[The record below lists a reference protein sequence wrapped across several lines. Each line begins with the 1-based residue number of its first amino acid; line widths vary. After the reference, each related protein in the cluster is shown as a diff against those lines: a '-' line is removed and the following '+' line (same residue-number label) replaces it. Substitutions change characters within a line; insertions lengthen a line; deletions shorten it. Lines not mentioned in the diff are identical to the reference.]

1 MASRPTPA
9 VAATSPDSAH
19 PHPARSGLNTE
30 GAEAARP
37 FGNRSPRAD
46 SGDPA
51 PRSANPSPASGTVP
65 AGRGGIR
72 SLDEVSGLTLVEEY
86 EAQCASLPTITLT
99 DEQVAWVE
107 ATIPA
112 NRSLALERVAQEQHW
127 NWWADFYAK
136 RRCQVLSAWHM
147 GAPKVTQHFID
158 NREAL
163 VRMAQAAFD
172 EATEAEARPA
182 ESYVPA
188 SVGGV

>member
-19 PHPARSGLNTE
+19 PHPARSGLN
-30 GAEAARP
+30 
-37 FGNRSPRAD
+37 
-46 SGDPA
+46 
-51 PRSANPSPASGTVP
+51 
-65 AGRGGIR
+65 R

-86 EAQCASLPTITLT
+86 EAQLASLPTITLT

-107 ATIPA
+107 GTIPA
-112 NRSLALERVAQEQHW
+112 NRSLALERIAQEQHW

-158 NREAL
+158 NRDAL

-172 EATEAEARPA
+172 AAVARA
-182 ESYVPA
+182 A
-188 SVGGV
+188 A